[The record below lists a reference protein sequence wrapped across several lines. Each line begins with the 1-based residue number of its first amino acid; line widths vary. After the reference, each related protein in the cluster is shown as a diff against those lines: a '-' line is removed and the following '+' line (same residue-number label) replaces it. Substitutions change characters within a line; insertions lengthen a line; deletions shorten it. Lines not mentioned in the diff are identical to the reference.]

1 MVVTSVYL
9 LASYGSSLFVGTPVL
24 MGTTAAYVYNRSG
37 PRSFLASAGVGA
49 ASVLAGSAA
58 MLLFAAEG
66 VICLMMALP
75 LAMPIAAL
83 GGVLGKAIADA
94 SRSPVGLAGA
104 LVMLQGIAEIV
115 RCIRCLKTGVWPER
129 LSDVEE
135 IDVVEE
141 QLAHSE
147 YVDEESRRTAIE
159 QAHHIDEAAKTRT
172 QDKL

>member
-1 MVVTSVYL
+1 
-9 LASYGSSLFVGTPVL
+9 
-24 MGTTAAYVYNRSG
+24 
-37 PRSFLASAGVGA
+37 
-49 ASVLAGSAA
+49 
-58 MLLFAAEG
+58 
-66 VICLMMALP
+66 
-75 LAMPIAAL
+75 
-83 GGVLGKAIADA
+83 
-94 SRSPVGLAGA
+94 
-104 LVMLQGIAEIV
+104 
-115 RCIRCLKTGVWPER
+115 VWPER